1 MEEDSDDEDYQ
12 PQSSSSDSASP
23 SSSPPLNNTGKNGGG
38 GGGRCI
44 DDCWSEGAASV
55 QFDAWGKRYLE
66 RNRQHIQRN
75 EVADTVSRRQNNTRT
90 LEKTGIQCVN
100 RMDRVKRQYKE
111 EKQKII
117 AAGGGPSNWPFL
129 ERMDRLIGS
138 TGKKQNHQTQ
148 KQWESSDGSLP
159 EPKRMR
165 TDRVLNWNW
174 NRNSEAKV
182 RGSSEGR
189 GRNWGDSVSELTRA
203 VGEFVEA
210 YERVENSKLERGMEM
225 EKQRM
230 EFEKGIEK
238 QRMQFLKD
246 AQLDNARMNQKS
258 KARFSE
264 RGQGRRKDCGD
275 SVSELTRA
283 VAEFVEAYE
292 RVENSK
298 LERVMEME
306 KQKMEFEKGIE
317 LHRMQFLKD
326 AQLEISQMN
335 CNRKVEPSNQKKQ
348 KQEEEE
354 PDHGTEQEPQQEQE

>member
-1 MEEDSDDEDYQ
+1 
-12 PQSSSSDSASP
+12 
-23 SSSPPLNNTGKNGGG
+23 
-38 GGGRCI
+38 
-44 DDCWSEGAASV
+44 
-55 QFDAWGKRYLE
+55 
-66 RNRQHIQRN
+66 
-75 EVADTVSRRQNNTRT
+75 
-90 LEKTGIQCVN
+90 
-100 RMDRVKRQYKE
+100 MD
-111 EKQKII
+111 
-117 AAGGGPSNWPFL
+117 
-129 ERMDRLIGS
+129 
-138 TGKKQNHQTQ
+138 
-148 KQWESSDGSLP
+148 
-159 EPKRMR
+159 
-165 TDRVLNWNW
+165 
-174 NRNSEAKV
+174 AKV

-189 GRNWGDSVSELTRA
+189 GRNWGDSVNELTRA
-203 VGEFVEA
+203 VGEFVEV

-246 AQLDNARMNQKS
+246 AQLDIAQMNPKS

-264 RGQGRRKDCGD
+264 RGEGRRKDCGD

-283 VAEFVEAYE
+283 VVKFVEAYE

-335 CNRKVEPSNQKKQ
+335 RNRKVEPSNKKT
-348 KQEEEE
+348 KTN
-354 PDHGTEQEPQQEQE
+354 GTEQEPQQEQE